1 MKCSR
6 CGSDIESGW
15 NFCPRCGARRN
26 ADPADA
32 LGRDIFS
39 RMLDTFK
46 NSFSDFD
53 QMEKVMEKDMET
65 FDLSK
70 FAGRKTSFR
79 PVRIQITQ
87 KAGQPPRVTV
97 NNYKNKARSVG
108 PALRGDEGKIKKP
121 RMPSFMRRKVEVT
134 EEPDADVRRAGDRL
148 LVDIKM
154 PEVKNREDVTVN
166 DFDSSVE
173 IKALAGK
180 KGYFKIVKKP
190 ENFRLSS
197 KSFDDGVLHLEFS

>member
-1 MKCSR
+1 
-6 CGSDIESGW
+6 
-15 NFCPRCGARRN
+15 
-26 ADPADA
+26 
-32 LGRDIFS
+32 
-39 RMLDTFK
+39 
-46 NSFSDFD
+46 
-53 QMEKVMEKDMET
+53 
-65 FDLSK
+65 
-70 FAGRKTSFR
+70 
-79 PVRIQITQ
+79 
-87 KAGQPPRVTV
+87 
-97 NNYKNKARSVG
+97 
-108 PALRGDEGKIKKP
+108 LRGDEGKIKKP